1 MCEGLLEFAV
11 LFLKSLAV
19 VLITV
24 FVTYPF
30 AEVSMIAAT
39 EFVAHRALV
48 LVRQVVEPPLAGVSH
63 I

>member
-11 LFLKSLAV
+11 LFLKSLAF

-30 AEVSMIAAT
+30 AEVLMLAAT
-39 EFVAHRALV
+39 EFVAHRAL
-48 LVRQVVEPPLAGVSH
+48 LLECQVVEPPLAGVSH